1 MATRISK
8 IFVIS
13 RFSILGIVPIIF
25 DENLFNSSS
34 SVMIGGMKKYTV
46 GETLDRPFNL

>member
-34 SVMIGGMKKYTV
+34 SVVIGDDEEV
-46 GETLDRPFNL
+46 HSRRNA